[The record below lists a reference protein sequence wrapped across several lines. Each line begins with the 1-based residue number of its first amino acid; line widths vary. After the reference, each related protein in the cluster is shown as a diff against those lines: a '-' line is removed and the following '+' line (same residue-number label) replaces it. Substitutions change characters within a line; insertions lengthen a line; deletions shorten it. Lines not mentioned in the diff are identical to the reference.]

1 MSDAAT
7 AGPRW
12 CGPGRS
18 TVVSMPLLLFLAF
31 LAVPLL
37 ELWVIVQ
44 VGDVLGFWPTLLVLV
59 ADSVLGAVLVRREGG
74 RAWRRFRDALG
85 EGRIPDDEII
95 QGALLLLGGALL
107 LTPGFVTDLVGL
119 ALVLPVTRDPVARLV
134 RRRAVPVSFQVG
146 TGMWNQAR
154 RGSHGNGGG
163 AGRGARPATG
173 ADGGEPGIEV
183 LSVERD
189 EPARV
194 EPPRD
199 PDDDAPDEPR
209 G

>member
-1 MSDAAT
+1 
-7 AGPRW
+7 
-12 CGPGRS
+12 
-18 TVVSMPLLLFLAF
+18 MPLLLFLAF

-74 RAWRRFRDALG
+74 RAWRRFREALG

-154 RGSHGNGGG
+154 RGSGGGGGRDGDTGG
-163 AGRGARPATG
+163 AGV
-173 ADGGEPGIEV
+173 EV

-194 EPPRD
+194 EAP
-199 PDDDAPDEPR
+199 PDDEADGPR